1 MATAKLVI
9 YIQIHLRNAHSISQ
23 LIWHLETKFQR
34 LPHVC
39 GVLELTDTIS
49 NSALCNRKSVFKDGG
64 LQTVS
69 SYNSAYSQDSYAV
82 PTANPP
88 FSGSSNQMALL

>member
-23 LIWHLETKFQR
+23 PIWHLETIFQR

-49 NSALCNRKSVFKDGG
+49 NCVRCNRKSAFKDGG
-64 LQTVS
+64 LQTGS
-69 SYNSAYSQDSYAV
+69 TYNSASRQDSNAV
-82 PTANPP
+82 PTATPHFRDP
-88 FSGSSNQMALL
+88 ATQ